1 MRSDYNRPM
10 RMVPLL
16 LVLLLQ
22 STAWAFTPNE
32 LWHHWPEERFVRT
45 PAPCLRPAELNAELQ
60 RLSALYPKKIQLTEV
75 GRSFEGR
82 PITLITLGH
91 GPDTVLLWSQMH
103 GDEPSATPALLDI
116 ASFLLAHADE
126 PESAAILDGLT
137 LVMIPILNPDGAQD
151 YRRRN
156 AQGIDINRD
165 ARVLAT
171 PEGRILKRIR
181 DEYQPI
187 LGFNLHDQDRRK
199 TVGNT
204 GVPATIAVLAVAG
217 DEAKTLTPGRLRAK
231 RACAAIV
238 EALEPHIPGGL
249 ARFDDSWSPRSF
261 GDNLTARGTPVVLIE
276 SGGPPPGHHLE
287 ELTRLNFVAI
297 LTVLQGLAHDDLM
310 GFGPRVYDTLPL
322 NERHVWADVVVR
334 GGFMLQ
340 PGFDSPYRADLAFN
354 IWVDDRDAAGCATGN
369 ASRSRIVE
377 VGDAAFL
384 GAGQV
389 VDAGES
395 LLLAPLVAG
404 IEGWSARRWMN
415 STMLLDVARLGVGT
429 VIWEVP
435 RRKIEAAESLAREVA
450 GEGRARLEVVQAPTD
465 LPWLTLTGPPKQ
477 PASQSLANIVRAL
490 GGKGMDKRPLTA
502 ETIKRLLRS
511 SLSSSTE
518 STLRVG
524 RPASFLLLHP
534 APEGQINPQT
544 TRLRAVYMN
553 GAEVLGGSH

>member
-1 MRSDYNRPM
+1 MA
-10 RMVPLL
+10 PLL
-16 LVLLLQ
+16 LVLVLQ
-22 STAWAFTPNE
+22 STALAFTPDQ
-32 LWHHWPEERFVRT
+32 LWQSWPEERFVRT

-60 RLSALYPKKIQLTEV
+60 RLSELYPEKIQLTEV
-75 GRSFEGR
+75 GRSFEER
-82 PITLITLGH
+82 PIHLVSLGH

-126 PESAAILDGLT
+126 PGSAAILDGLT
-137 LVMIPILNPDGAQD
+137 LVMIPMLNPDGAQD

-165 ARVLAT
+165 ARILAT

-199 TVGNT
+199 TAGNT
-204 GVPATIAVLAVAG
+204 GVPATIAVLAVTG
-217 DEAKTLTPGRLRAK
+217 DEARTLSPGRLRAK

-238 EALEPHIPGGL
+238 ETLEPHIPGGL

-261 GDNLTARGTPVVLIE
+261 GDNLTAWGTPVVLIE
-276 SGGPPPGHHLE
+276 SGGLPPGHHLE

-297 LTVLQGLAHDDLM
+297 LTVLQELARNDLM
-310 GFGPRVYDTLPL
+310 NSDTQVYDTLPL
-322 NERHVWADVVVR
+322 NEKNAWADVVVR
-334 GGFMLQ
+334 GGFIRR

-354 IWVDDRDAAGCATGN
+354 IAVDDRDAAGCATGN

-384 GAGQV
+384 GAGRV
-389 VDAGES
+389 VDATES
-395 LLLAPLVAG
+395 LLLAPLAAG
-404 IEGWSARRWMN
+404 IEGWSARRWVN
-415 STMLLDVARLGVGT
+415 SKMLADVARLGVGT

-435 RRKIEAAESLAREVA
+435 RGKVEAAESLAREVA
-450 GEGRARLEVVQAPTD
+450 GEGRARLEVVQAPAD
-465 LPWLTLTGPPKQ
+465 LPWLTLTGPPEQ
-477 PASQSLANIVRAL
+477 PASQSLADIVHAL
-490 GGKGMDKRPLTA
+490 GGEGKTKQSLTT
-502 ETIKRLLRS
+502 ETVDRFLH
-511 SLSSSTE
+511 STLPSAAE

-534 APEGQINPQT
+534 APEGRIDPQT
-544 TRLRAVYMN
+544 TGLTSVTIN
-553 GAEVLGGSH
+553 GMEILGGSP

>member
-1 MRSDYNRPM
+1 M

-22 STAWAFTPNE
+22 STAWAFTPDD
-32 LWHHWPEERFVRT
+32 LWQAWPVERFVRT

-60 RLSALYPKKIQLTEV
+60 KLSELYPEKIQLEEV

-116 ASFLLAHADE
+116 AAFLLVHSEE
-126 PESAAILDGLT
+126 PAAAAILDHLT
-137 LVMIPILNPDGAQD
+137 LVMIPMLNPDGAQD

-165 ARVLAT
+165 ARILAT

-181 DEYQPI
+181 DEYEPV

-204 GVPATIAVLAVAG
+204 GVPATIAVLAVTG
-217 DEAKTLTPGRLRAK
+217 DEARTLSPGRLRAK

-238 EALEPHIPGGL
+238 EALTPLIPGGL
-249 ARFDDSWSPRSF
+249 ARFDESWSPRSF
-261 GDNLTARGTPVVLIE
+261 GDNLTAWGTPVVLIE
-276 SGGPPPGHHLE
+276 SGGLPPGRDLE

-297 LTVLQGLAHDDLM
+297 LTVLQELTRNDLVSH
-310 GFGPRVYDTLPL
+310 GFEVYDTLPL
-322 NERHVWADVVVR
+322 NERNIWADVVMR
-334 GGFMLQ
+334 GGFMLR
-340 PGFDSPYRADLAFN
+340 PGVDSPYRADLAFN
-354 IWVDDRDAAGCATGN
+354 VAVDDRDAAGCATGN
-369 ASRSRIVE
+369 ASRSRVVE

-384 GAGQV
+384 GAGRV

-395 LLLAPLVAG
+395 LLLTPLVVG
-404 IEGWSARRWMN
+404 IEGWSARRWLN
-415 STMLLDVARLGVGT
+415 STALLDVARLGVGT

-435 RRKIEAAESLAREVA
+435 HQKIEAAESLAHELA
-450 GEGRARLEVVQAPTD
+450 GAGQARLEVVQAPTA
-465 LPWLTLTGPPKQ
+465 LPWLTLTGPPDQ
-477 PASQSLANIVRAL
+477 PASFSLADIVNALEGKGKSRQSLT
-490 GGKGMDKRPLTA
+490 P
-502 ETIKRLLRS
+502 ETVDLLLRS
-511 SLSSSTE
+511 SLLSSTQ
-518 STLRVG
+518 SPLRFG
-524 RPASFLLLHP
+524 GPASFLLLHP
-534 APEGQINPQT
+534 APKGRIDPQT
-544 TRLRAVYMN
+544 TRLRAVYIN
-553 GAEVLGGSH
+553 GAEVLGGSP